1 MHTKTIS
8 TIRFLALLCAWIVF
22 RLYICSLMESLNL
35 FSQYYVFTIFGN
47 WIVIYGIYVY
57 AQICVSLWNSKAWSN
72 HQARKIRKLK
82 SLRIE
87 LVGCQECWQCKNWA
101 NDSFTKIISCVTK
114 CIAKFNHHLHFSFQR
129 ILRRF
134 TIITVER

>member
-8 TIRFLALLCAWIVF
+8 TIRFLALLSAWIVF
-22 RLYICSLMESLNL
+22 RLYVCSLIESLNI
-35 FSQYYVFTIFGN
+35 FYQYYVFTAFVN
-47 WIVIYGIYVY
+47 WIVIYGIYKW
-57 AQICVSLWNSKAWSN
+57 ICVNIWNSKVGSN
-72 HQARKIRKLK
+72 HQVPKILKLK
-82 SLRIE
+82 CLKIE

-101 NDSFTKIISCVTK
+101 NDSFTKIIPCVTK